1 MPRQATKFNSH
12 SSFPFFCTGPR
23 QADNTAKRTW
33 AKMAVQAGWVA
44 AGPFVRLNQG
54 KTEPKKTRKHGF
66 CSLTLKEELS
76 FQGEHGCLRA
86 IRKKQAKSGEK
97 PQTMEKLGDTWGNVF
112 VISQRKKKMRKI
124 ALFQLLNCFMGDF
137 PKRFVF
143 SSE

>member
-1 MPRQATKFNSH
+1 MHGVKKARKVPRQATKFHSH

-76 FQGEHGCLRA
+76 FQGERGCLRA
-86 IRKKQAKSGEK
+86 IRKKQTKSGGK
-97 PQTMEKLGDTWGNVF
+97 ATNNGVTRRYLGKWICYIPKREENEE
-112 VISQRKKKMRKI
+112 
-124 ALFQLLNCFMGDF
+124 NCFI
-137 PKRFVF
+137 
-143 SSE
+143 SASEMFYG